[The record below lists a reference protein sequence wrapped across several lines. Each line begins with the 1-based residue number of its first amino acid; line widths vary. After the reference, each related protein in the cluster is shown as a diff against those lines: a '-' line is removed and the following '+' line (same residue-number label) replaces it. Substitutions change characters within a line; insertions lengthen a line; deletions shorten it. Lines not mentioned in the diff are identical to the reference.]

1 MEGHAEDSFVL
12 RSLEDLGVAKED
24 IAQHAIIKDVA
35 GTVFIG
41 TSITSF

>member
-12 RSLEDLGVAKED
+12 RSLEGLGVAKEEM
-24 IAQHAIIKDVA
+24 AQHAIIKDVA

-41 TSITSF
+41 ISITLF